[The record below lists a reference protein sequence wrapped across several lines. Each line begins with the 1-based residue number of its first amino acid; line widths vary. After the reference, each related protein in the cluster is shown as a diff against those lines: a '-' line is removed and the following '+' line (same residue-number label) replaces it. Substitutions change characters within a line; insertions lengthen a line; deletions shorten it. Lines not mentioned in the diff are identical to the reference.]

1 MPFTFSH
8 PAAVLPFRL
17 LPRKWVSFSGLVFGS
32 MIPDFEFY
40 IRMNAEVNFSHTIAD
55 VFLFDLPAG
64 NISLFIFYNI
74 VANPLIEN
82 VPRFLAARISFL
94 KNTDWNSYFKKNWVI
109 VSLSIIVGA
118 VLHIAWDNV
127 THEHGHFSNIIPGT
141 TENFELFGIHFWR
154 IHLLQHISTLLGG
167 LIVGLYV
174 WRLPTDPNYTSNIS
188 VKYWCSIV
196 VISLIVISLRVWFG
210 LGTNWFYNFIVSAIS
225 AGMIAITITPI
236 IMWRSK

>member
-1 MPFTFSH
+1 MHFAFAN

-40 IRMNAEVNFSHTIAD
+40 IRMNAEAKFSHTIAG

-64 NISLFIFYNI
+64 IISLFIFYNI
-74 VANPLIEN
+74 IANPLIEN
-82 VPRFLAARISFL
+82 APQFLAARISFL
-94 KNTDWNSYFKKNWVI
+94 KNTDWNNYFKKNWI
-109 VSLSIIVGA
+109 PVSVSIIVGA

-127 THEHGHFSNIIPGT
+127 THEHGHFSGIIPGT
-141 TENFELFGIHFWR
+141 TENFEILGIHFWR

-167 LIVGLYV
+167 LIVGLYI
-174 WRLPTDPNYTSNIS
+174 WRLPVDVYYKPDIS
-188 VKYWCSIV
+188 YKYWLV
-196 VISLIVISLRVWFG
+196 VAIISLVIIVLRLK
-210 LGTNWFYNFIVSAIS
+210 LGFETNVFYNIIVCVIS

-236 IMWRSK
+236 ILWRSK